1 MIYWRCSWE
10 IELINLNFFDRKQA
24 LAGKLDAEKEGIV
37 VPLTLEDY
45 CIKPKSKPSNQ
56 EMAVSELNWTDLSAI
71 YFIYKIGLKF
81 VSLTW
86 PTSTMKT
93 MI

>member
-1 MIYWRCSWE
+1 MFFCS
-10 IELINLNFFDRKQA
+10 KQA

-56 EMAVSELNWTDLSAI
+56 EMAVSVKEGEIFEVKHNGDVDIVVFSSI
-71 YFIYKIGLKF
+71 
-81 VSLTW
+81 
-86 PTSTMKT
+86 
-93 MI
+93 

>member
-1 MIYWRCSWE
+1 MLEIKLKFNCS
-10 IELINLNFFDRKQA
+10 KQA

-56 EMAVSELNWTDLSAI
+56 EMAVSENMSI
-71 YFIYKIGLKF
+71 ISGRHC
-81 VSLTW
+81 
-86 PTSTMKT
+86 
-93 MI
+93 